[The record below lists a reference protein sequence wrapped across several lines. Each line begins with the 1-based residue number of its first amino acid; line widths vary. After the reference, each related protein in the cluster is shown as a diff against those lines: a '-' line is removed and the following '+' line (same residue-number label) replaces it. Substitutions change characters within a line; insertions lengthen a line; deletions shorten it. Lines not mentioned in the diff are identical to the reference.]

1 MSVRWN
7 RSIFP
12 LVWGPVGAGSFR
24 GDAQLRAGGLP
35 GLGDVGGSLV
45 REHPLGDDPL
55 PGEPG
60 HGPLENGDGSDGLL
74 IVVDFSVGN
83 TGVVI
88 QDRVNVGGA
97 VSGVFAG
104 AGVAAEVLEFFPP
117 STLPR

>member
-1 MSVRWN
+1 MEPFDFSVG
-7 RSIFP
+7 
-12 LVWGPVGAGSFR
+12 LGPVGAGSFR
-24 GDAQLRAGGLP
+24 GDVQLGAGGFP
-35 GLGDVGGSLV
+35 GLGDVGGSVV
-45 REHPLGDDPL
+45 REHPCGDDPL

-60 HGPLENGDGSDGLL
+60 HGPLENGDGSDGFL

-104 AGVAAEVLEFFPP
+104 AGVAAA
-117 STLPR
+117 RR